1 MSKAPA
7 GWFAELTGLPLRLL
21 PTLPY
26 SESETTQ
33 ETPWAAEAEGL
44 SASAQPGGPRAF
56 EGLSFRI
63 PKGARVA
70 LTGPNGSGKSTLLRV
85 LAGLVA
91 PSAGK
96 VLALGSK
103 PRTGRPRVAFLAQR
117 PAFTAPFPMTLRRL
131 VRTGTYAHHGWFE
144 ECHHGDESV
153 DRALAMMELGG
164 LADRQVHSLSGGQLQ
179 RALLAR
185 AAVQGAELL
194 LLDEPY
200 AALDDA
206 SRALVDA
213 HVFSRQAGLTVVMA
227 THEMSGLAR
236 FDSVLEMGRT
246 AGGGSKEGAGHA

>member
-26 SESETTQ
+26 SESEATQ

-85 LAGLVA
+85 LAGLIA